1 MPGVLLTQLEAAAY
15 LGKSRDK
22 VREWTKAGLI
32 PVIYDPLSTRA
43 MYPRPA
49 LDAWMQALGEA
60 TARKAAS

>member
-15 LGKSRDK
+15 LGRSRDK
-22 VREWTKAGLI
+22 VREWTRAGTI
-32 PVIYDPLSTRA
+32 PVYFDPGSNRP

-49 LDAWMQALGEA
+49 LDAWMAALGEA